1 MVILEVRSIETCP
14 EALLLFLFFILA
26 CCTYTYSLSH
36 RPLHPKGLSRP
47 AALKYHTYE
56 FCRPKQNS
64 LFFFFSPLLL
74 YMCYSILFYSTLS
87 ENLNPLYYTY
97 HLPTFLIPHSS
108 LHPPE
113 KPKLF
118 SLSLSKPVS
127 FFSLLSPR
135 LAFPGGKRKTEDGVE
150 A

>member
-1 MVILEVRSIETCP
+1 
-14 EALLLFLFFILA
+14 
-26 CCTYTYSLSH
+26 
-36 RPLHPKGLSRP
+36 
-47 AALKYHTYE
+47 
-56 FCRPKQNS
+56 
-64 LFFFFSPLLL
+64 
-74 YMCYSILFYSTLS
+74 MCYSILFYSTLS

-127 FFSLLSPR
+127 FFSLLSPPAGLSR
-135 LAFPGGKRKTEDGVE
+135 GEE
-150 A
+150 EN

>member
-1 MVILEVRSIETCP
+1 
-14 EALLLFLFFILA
+14 
-26 CCTYTYSLSH
+26 
-36 RPLHPKGLSRP
+36 
-47 AALKYHTYE
+47 
-56 FCRPKQNS
+56 
-64 LFFFFSPLLL
+64 
-74 YMCYSILFYSTLS
+74 MCYSILFYSLREPEPS
-87 ENLNPLYYTY
+87 LYYTY
-97 HLPTFLIPHSS
+97 HLPTFLVPRSS

-135 LAFPGGKRKTEDGVE
+135 LAFPGGKRKIEDGVE